1 MGSDGLCRY
10 FFALEGYVYLE
21 APVANKPLIISHRG
35 VSNKNGVQ
43 NTVQSLEKP
52 LSYLQISLRQMFR
65 ETKDGQFVMMHDANI
80 KNLTGVNANPQDL
93 TLEEI
98 NQNSIFQKMAIIAR
112 CLVLMTI
119 SIKLMNCIKNSSLRL
134 KPVEKIVQI

>member
-1 MGSDGLCRY
+1 MRWGVMGCACI
-10 FFALEGYVYLE
+10 FFTLEGYIYLE

-65 ETKDGQFVMMHDANI
+65 ETK
-80 KNLTGVNANPQDL
+80 
-93 TLEEI
+93 
-98 NQNSIFQKMAIIAR
+98 MA
-112 CLVLMTI
+112 
-119 SIKLMNCIKNSSLRL
+119 SLS
-134 KPVEKIVQI
+134 